1 MSVINKYTNIC
12 DEINFGAVNQMSTVI
27 RNNLIKCK
35 CMNSRWRTDA
45 ILEKSVSGHN
55 LAADCPIFAKFCTKM
70 QNLWAMSKISNFKHS
85 RWQTAS
91 HFKNHCIAISYI
103 SAKYHQ
109 ILTKFC
115 LKTHIIFVKNWSIYV
130 KPRTKWSAAH
140 STLSVEYTSP
150 ANMFI
155 FRYSSVCLTVTFS
168 FTQYWNVVKV
178 YIFRG
183 SYPGP
188 LRYWIMM

>member
-1 MSVINKYTNIC
+1 
-12 DEINFGAVNQMSTVI
+12 MSTVI

-45 ILEKSVSGHN
+45 ILEKAF
-55 LAADCPIFAKFCTKM
+55 LAITWQRIVRFSRNFVRRC
-70 QNLWAMSKISNFKHS
+70 KISEQCQKF
-85 RWQTAS
+85 QTL
-91 HFKNHCIAISYI
+91 NIQDGRQPAILKITESPSYI

-168 FTQYWNVVKV
+168 FTQYWNVVKSL
-178 YIFRG
+178 YF
-183 SYPGP
+183 PGKLSRP
-188 LRYWIMM
+188 LTLLNNDVNLRTKKSIVKVTGNENV